1 MWSARM
7 EIWNRPEARTDF
19 RSAETTAPAD
29 WYRANKVRL
38 IRATRAARN
47 ESGTGRPS
55 NLLARTASLSRPHAK
70 RTAHHRELHRGL
82 RRLPPARSRE
92 IFLSQSRERLSRSI
106 FPSPTTPVFSVRS
119 MDVRLAAHWRGYI

>member
-1 MWSARM
+1 MRVRVIFRRTSPAAIPPDDSENATCRLPYDVRSGDMWSARM

-19 RSAETTAPAD
+19 RSGETNAPAD

-55 NLLARTASLSRPHAK
+55 NLLAR
-70 RTAHHRELHRGL
+70 
-82 RRLPPARSRE
+82 RS
-92 IFLSQSRERLSRSI
+92 
-106 FPSPTTPVFSVRS
+106 SPGHPR
-119 MDVRLAAHWRGYI
+119 AE